1 MEDVFDW
8 RVPLRDIGAQGL
20 SGAFSANA
28 EQRIELARVVD
39 IKSCDSL
46 TFSYDIKP
54 LRSGMYRL
62 SGRIAADIAQACVV
76 TLEPITGR
84 IDESIDTEL
93 RPADLMSED
102 GPTGED
108 MTVLDRPDFEPIEGD
123 EINIG
128 RIVQEHFSTVIDPY
142 PRLPGEELD
151 VHAAGDAEAA
161 NPFAILKNLK
171 K

>member
-1 MEDVFDW
+1 
-8 RVPLRDIGAQGL
+8 
-20 SGAFSANA
+20 
-28 EQRIELARVVD
+28 
-39 IKSCDSL
+39 
-46 TFSYDIKP
+46 
-54 LRSGMYRL
+54 
-62 SGRIAADIAQACVV
+62 
-76 TLEPITGR
+76 
-84 IDESIDTEL
+84 
-93 RPADLMSED
+93 MSED

-128 RIVQEHFSTVIDPY
+128 LIVQEHMSTAIDPY

-161 NPFAILKNLK
+161 NPFAVLTKLK

>member
-1 MEDVFDW
+1 MDDLFDW
-8 RVPLRDIGAQGL
+8 RVALRDIGANGV
-20 SGAFSANA
+20 SGELTANA
-28 EQRIELARVVD
+28 EQLIELARVVD
-39 IKSCDSL
+39 IKSCDRL
-46 TFSYDIKP
+46 AFTYQIKP

-62 SGRIAADIAQACVV
+62 SGRIVADIVQSCVV
-76 TLEPITGR
+76 TLEPINSR
-84 IDESIDTEL
+84 IDETIDTEL

-128 RIVQEHFSTVIDPY
+128 LIVQEHMSTAIDPY

-161 NPFAILKNLK
+161 NPFAVLK
-171 K
+171 KLKK